1 MKIGDIPRSSTLS
14 TSLVSQDLII
24 NGKINSKSDV
34 TIEGKV
40 VGNVSCNELIINST
54 GRVEGDVK
62 SKVLKNLGTVVG
74 SISCASVEL
83 MAGSE
88 TDSNINC
95 DSISVEH
102 SAILIGKIKSGK

>member
-1 MKIGDIPRSSTLS
+1 MS

-40 VGNVSCNELIINST
+40 LGNVSCNVLIVNST
-54 GRVEGDVK
+54 GRVEGDIK
-62 SKVLKNLGTVVG
+62 AKVLKNFGTVVG
-74 SISCASVEL
+74 SISCESVEL
-83 MAGSE
+83 LAGSE

-95 DSISVEH
+95 DSISVED